1 VTTIRPTE
9 HRRLDAVR
17 SFYLRGDWGN
27 FRAWGLMLSK
37 GAPQEAAAAAMGLA
51 FAVIPYVIFK
61 TFAVT
66 RANAQRDRIIEL
78 LEQQA
83 KT

>member
-1 VTTIRPTE
+1 MRYVVFFC
-9 HRRLDAVR
+9 AVIGAL
-17 SFYLRGDWGN
+17 FVV
-27 FRAWGLMLSK
+27 AGLMFSK

-61 TFAVT
+61 VAAAT

-78 LEQQA
+78 LSKDQ
-83 KT
+83 

>member
-1 VTTIRPTE
+1 MRYVVFIC
-9 HRRLDAVR
+9 AVIGAL
-17 SFYLRGDWGN
+17 FVIG
-27 FRAWGLMLSK
+27 GLIWSK
-37 GAPQEAAAAAMGLA
+37 GAPQEAAAAGMGLA

-61 TFAVT
+61 VAAST